1 MVGAARSCLYTSVY
15 CCRPTPTGRTADE
28 GRCRRSSVGS
38 SERWPYTTRRATH
51 SPRPAP
57 PQPPPNIN
65 TTAASACTAMKPGA
79 WRRACVEFRAKLSRD
94 TSANLPAAVCEELL
108 ATTFDGGHVS
118 LQSNPGL
125 FYACLGEAIADEV
138 FAPDLQDRSEVTCW
152 CYREAAEVHA
162 HPGGMNRLAACYY
175 MGIGVTEDPPQA
187 AVWFQKAADLG
198 EAGAKAAMGGFL
210 VYGDEPSGVHKD
222 VARGFELL
230 REAVELGLS
239 EALFPLAHCY
249 LAGDGVEKDAAHG
262 VALLR
267 QAVEQSSDEQRTMAQ
282 TSLAKCYYQ
291 GEGVE
296 ADTVQAVLWCQRGA
310 QGGEAEAIEL
320 LPVYQECDLCG
331 SSPARQLCSRC
342 RKVRYCN
349 AACQRA
355 HWNRETYPHK
365 RHCRRA
371 AEASE
376 EGTTPGGGA
385 SSPSA
390 S

>member
-1 MVGAARSCLYTSVY
+1 MDHMQV
-15 CCRPTPTGRTADE
+15 
-28 GRCRRSSVGS
+28 
-38 SERWPYTTRRATH
+38 
-51 SPRPAP
+51 
-57 PQPPPNIN
+57 
-65 TTAASACTAMKPGA
+65 
-79 WRRACVEFRAKLSRD
+79 
-94 TSANLPAAVCEELL
+94 AV
-108 ATTFDGGHVS
+108 F
-118 LQSNPGL
+118 
-125 FYACLGEAIADEV
+125 
-138 FAPDLQDRSEVTCW
+138 
-152 CYREAAEVHA
+152 CYRESAEVHQD
-162 HPGGMNRLAACYY
+162 PEGMRYLAVCHSR
-175 MGIGVTEDPPQA
+175 GQGVTADPAQA
-187 AVWFQKAADLG
+187 AAWLQKAADTGDAASNAIFGTFLLDGDASLG
-198 EAGAKAAMGGFL
+198 IVKN
-210 VYGDEPSGVHKD
+210 